1 MKKNL
6 FTLLAGTLFSA
17 SVMALTTKDVCGQ
30 FVGDLNIA
38 GSLYPSKTVY
48 LLPGA
53 KDNTVTF
60 VLPDFMYNAG
70 KLGNIVLPN
79 IPMDELGMLKLEN
92 STLYLDSIS
101 ERATITIVNG
111 LEDGGIVYN
120 SIVSATEAQILLSI
134 AAPSLPQAIFVLFV
148 GKAVT
153 SKNYSLPNGGFEGEW
168 TNAEPQGW
176 HSFNSATGL
185 MVDYIKNDYQ
195 FTQSNDVRPGSEGS
209 HSALLSSTMAL
220 GVKAN
225 GNCTNGQVNAGS
237 STADDAAGNYNF
249 SDPTNEGFN
258 TPLNGRPD
266 SIVFWAK
273 YQPADRNAANE
284 VNRARLNA
292 VITTDARYQDPE
304 VEDYSAVKLGTATV
318 NYAATNDLG
327 WQRIAVPF
335 EYNAANAD
343 KQPAYIL
350 ATFSTNMIPGGG
362 SSYSEGSINKVN
374 VLDSVYLDD
383 VELVYNKQLGAF
395 KKGGEALSFT
405 NHIATVAD
413 NYCDDCAKYAAVS
426 QGLSAQAFIAFDAI
440 HRCIFVYVVADDYS
454 QTGAFELYR
463 VDFADS
469 DVAEVGIKEDIETIT
484 DHQSP
489 ITNKVLHNG
498 QLLIR
503 RGDVWYNVQG
513 IRVQ

>member
-1 MKKNL
+1 MKKIL
-6 FTLLAGTLFSA
+6 FTLLAGTMVSA
-17 SVMALTTKDVCGQ
+17 SVMALTTNDVCGQ
-30 FVGDLNIA
+30 FVGDLNIG

-79 IPMDELGMLKLEN
+79 IPMDEAGMLTLDN

-120 SIVSATEAQILLSI
+120 SVVSATEAQILLSI
-134 AAPSLPQAIFVLFV
+134 AAPSLPEPIFVLF
-148 GKAVT
+148 GGQAVT
-153 SKNYSLPNGGFEGEW
+153 GRNYSLTNGGFEGEW

-176 HSFNSATGL
+176 HSFNSATGI

-195 FTQSNDVRPGSEGS
+195 FTQSDQVRPGSDGT

-237 STADDAAGNYNF
+237 SKADDAAGNYNF
-249 SDPTNEGFN
+249 SDPANEGFN

-273 YQPADRNAANE
+273 YQPADRDAANE

-304 VEDYSAVKLGTATV
+304 IEDCSAIKIGTATV

-335 EYNAANAD
+335 DYSEDNAG

-350 ATFSTNMIPGGG
+350 ATFSTNMVPGGG

-383 VELVYNKQLGAF
+383 VKLIYNRRLDAF
-395 KKGGEALSFT
+395 TMGGEALDFT
-405 NHIATVAD
+405 NHVATVAG
-413 NYCDDCAKYAAVS
+413 NYCDDCAKFAALS
-426 QGLSAQAFIAFDAI
+426 QGRSAQPFIAFDAV
-440 HRCIFVYVVADDYS
+440 HRCIFIYVVADDYP
-454 QTGAFELYR
+454 QTGAYELYR
-463 VDFADS
+463 IDFADS
-469 DVAEVGIKEDIETIT
+469 DTAEVGIKEDLVPTT
-484 DHQSP
+484 NDQRP
-489 ITNKVLHNG
+489 TTNKILYRG
-498 QLLIR
+498 SLLIR
-503 RGDVWYNVQG
+503 HGDNLYTIQG
-513 IRVQ
+513 QRVK